1 MKVKK
6 LNNKRNFKKLVTG
19 DKLLIQRRN
28 GEIVLGTFQKI
39 FEDEDVV
46 FTTPTLQCEDEF
58 NIDMLLSNKSSV
70 IEVFQVLI

>member
-6 LNNKRNFKKLVTG
+6 LKSKRNFKKLVTG
-19 DKLLIQRRN
+19 DQLLIQRRN

-39 FEDEDVV
+39 FVDEDVV
-46 FTTPTLQCEDEF
+46 FTTPTLPCEDEF
-58 NIDMLLSNKSSV
+58 NIEMLLSNKSSV